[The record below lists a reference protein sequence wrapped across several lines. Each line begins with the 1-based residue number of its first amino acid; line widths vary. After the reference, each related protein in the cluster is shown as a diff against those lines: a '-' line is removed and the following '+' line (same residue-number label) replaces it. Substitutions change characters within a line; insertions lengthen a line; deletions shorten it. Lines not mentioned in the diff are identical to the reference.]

1 MMSTPRPK
9 TDTRSLVG
17 SLRLRSPQT
26 DEGTFG
32 VFDPQLMT
40 QYGFLL
46 TERLAPGRQ
55 RETWLIQDGFVEDW
69 KIRGLAS
76 DDMGPLV
83 PPVLPADFIAGRPPG
98 LAPLPSNDPADY
110 QMAVMDI
117 VAHPLD
123 DVRQLPPPSD
133 MGNRLQT
140 FDVRNQPGPH
150 VLGSLWRSNQAPQR
164 PQLFRDI
171 WVLQGS
177 YGFPMGDTQNAHRL
191 ILEVMPP
198 LPPVQSAQQWLDH
211 VEAKFI
217 NAGPCTR
224 IDVAY
229 QIRPVI

>member
-1 MMSTPRPK
+1 VSTVHHPDPNGA
-9 TDTRSLVG
+9 LAG
-17 SLRLRSPQT
+17 SPVLRSPQT

-46 TERLAPGRQ
+46 TEKLSPSHQ

-69 KIRGLAS
+69 KRRGLAT
-76 DDMGPLV
+76 DDMGLLV
-83 PPVLPADFIAGRPPG
+83 PPVLPADFISGRPPG
-98 LAPLPSNDPADY
+98 LAPLPSNDPGQY

-123 DVRQLPPPSD
+123 DVGQLPQASD
-133 MGNRLQT
+133 MGNRLQI

-150 VLGSLWRSNQAPQR
+150 VQGSLWRSNQAPQR

-171 WVLQGS
+171 WVLRGS
-177 YGFPMGDTQNAHRL
+177 YVFPLGGNQNTERL
-191 ILEVMPP
+191 ILEAKPP
-198 LPPVQSAQQWLDH
+198 LPPVQSAQEWLDH
-211 VEAKFI
+211 VEANFM